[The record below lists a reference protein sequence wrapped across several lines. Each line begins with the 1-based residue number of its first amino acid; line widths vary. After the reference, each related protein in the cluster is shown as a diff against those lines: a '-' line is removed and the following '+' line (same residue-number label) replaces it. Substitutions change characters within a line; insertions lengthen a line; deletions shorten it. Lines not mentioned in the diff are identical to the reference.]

1 MTSSREVYAQLAAM
15 DQAGKDY
22 AGNPDFQIF
31 KGTKLRCKK
40 AVLGFRNCCKDSGW
54 GCPSGSP
61 IATSRKSS

>member
-1 MTSSREVYAQLAAM
+1 M